1 MGQVVSPIRDVGV
14 LAQQGTALALGQPA
28 PNTELDAIIQGVGA
42 AFGQHR
48 AVAANDGRLAL
59 FCTAHKEGI
68 RVTLAAFGLGDVYK
82 RQVLD
87 IPAVFTRTV
96 MGECAPSQTEYY
108 VTHLSLFIQV
118 EDCLTRHTLGGASD
132 LPPTE
137 GDHVVYGA

>member
-1 MGQVVSPIRDVGV
+1 MSPLRH
-14 LAQQGTALALGQPA
+14 LAWVTHSPRSG
-28 PNTELDAIIQGVGA
+28 
-42 AFGQHR
+42 FR
-48 AVAANDGRLAL
+48 A
-59 FCTAHKEGI
+59 
-68 RVTLAAFGLGDVYK
+68 
-82 RQVLD
+82 VLD